1 MARIAPPRQQFEN
14 IFRELHDDQY
24 LIKEVTARTPG
35 CQPARQYTQPQNDR
49 QKAVLVDMT
58 LKKARR
64 FAEQGMITPQQELA
78 IEELATV
85 KKEQIAQYNFLLNPR
100 STFKSQ
106 GDIYQL
112 VQLENG
118 NYACANTSE
127 YQLCADG
134 ATWFSKRSPHISFVG
149 APICG
154 SMRVPADKLSLVSEA
169 LKHRPIAYDIL
180 STWHIEEHPAWQPI
194 YTEKLAKARL
204 SESHPGTFIIHPGS
218 GNKTICLTYKVEQGV
233 FHERFDK
240 ETGFLEG
247 DTNDIPETIYQRMDQ
262 LDQVSRQTGPS
273 RLVREPHPQPNRTT
287 EARRGPMIR
296 HVARQTEI
304 APPQS
309 VANREHESHDEL
321 MTEEQ
326 ARDEIQLLAPGYAVP
341 YRMSDGVV
349 RILIKVKS
357 RHVKDP
363 YVLDLR
369 YFPDK
374 HEVAVKSRQGRIN
387 AAEYLRSIGVTE
399 PVLIARFTGATR

>member
-1 MARIAPPRQQFEN
+1 
-14 IFRELHDDQY
+14 
-24 LIKEVTARTPG
+24 
-35 CQPARQYTQPQNDR
+35 
-49 QKAVLVDMT
+49 
-58 LKKARR
+58 
-64 FAEQGMITPQQELA
+64 
-78 IEELATV
+78 
-85 KKEQIAQYNFLLNPR
+85 
-100 STFKSQ
+100 
-106 GDIYQL
+106 
-112 VQLENG
+112 
-118 NYACANTSE
+118 
-127 YQLCADG
+127 
-134 ATWFSKRSPHISFVG
+134 
-149 APICG
+149 
-154 SMRVPADKLSLVSEA
+154 MRVPADKLCLVSEA

-180 STWHIEEHPAWQPI
+180 STWHIEEHPAWQPL

-204 SESHPGTFIIHPGS
+204 NESHPGEFIIHPGS

-233 FHERFDK
+233 LHERFDK

-262 LDQVSRQTGPS
+262 LDQVSRQRGRS
-273 RLVREPHPQPNRTT
+273 WLVSEPHPQSNGTT
-287 EARRGPMIR
+287 EARRGPMLR

-304 APPQS
+304 APSQS
-309 VANREHESHDEL
+309 VANREHVSHDEL

-341 YRMSDGVV
+341 YRMPDGVM